1 MYLYQIR
8 MFNLSKELNEIPLFM
23 LYNKFSC
30 KNNTNILQCSNDRA
44 YYLDFCDIITYY
56 KYNY

>member
-56 KYNY
+56 K